1 MKFLQVSPTHLVLQ
15 LPTEARPITV
25 STPNFFAIK
34 ALLQEPHNDQD
45 ILDLLD
51 IPVGTTLFTVY
62 ANHAESA
69 LEIHKVVSEDA
80 SGGTHLEL
88 IQATSKGIKCPDFI
102 GTFTSY
108 DLAVSTYPE
117 YFI

>member
-15 LPTEARPITV
+15 LPTGARTITV

-51 IPVGTTLFTVY
+51 IPVDATLYKVY
-62 ANHAESA
+62 VNHAESA
-69 LEIHKVVSEDA
+69 LKVYEITPSNDYVLQE
-80 SGGTHLEL
+80 TR
-88 IQATSKGIKCPDFI
+88 KGIKCQDFI